1 MRSLHQFKIFRL
13 TTGDRSESYHW
24 IRKDSKLSWKGN
36 ISFFVILEELTWHEW
51 NCYFFF
57 FSIIIIALQEKKFLQ
72 TRQVV
77 NPESSTSV
85 WRWGHI
91 RFCARPWIL
100 IKLLHWTRNLM
111 WLYFSSNFEL
121 NNLTSKWIQYTNPQK
136 LNTFVIS
143 FNPRK
148 HLNGIVFYWNVDRIP
163 QPRRSVSFYKS
174 FVVYYQ
180 KASLKCIF
188 SNEKYVIHMLFGKFK
203 NVHPDSMHCQ

>member
-1 MRSLHQFKIFRL
+1 MSETL
-13 TTGDRSESYHW
+13 T
-24 IRKDSKLSWKGN
+24 
-36 ISFFVILEELTWHEW
+36 
-51 NCYFFF
+51 FFF
-57 FSIIIIALQEKKFLQ
+57 YHNYYIAGKKCWQ

-85 WRWGHI
+85 LRWGHI
-91 RFCARPWIL
+91 RFRARPWIL

-111 WLYFSSNFEL
+111 WFYFSSNFEL

-143 FNPRK
+143 FNSHK
-148 HLNGIVFYWNVDRIP
+148 HLNAIVFYWNVDRIR
-163 QPRRSVSFYKS
+163 QPWRSVSFYI
-174 FVVYYQ
+174 VYYQ

-188 SNEKYVIHMLFGKFK
+188 EEKYVIHMLFGKFK